1 MREDPN
7 LEFGRLDMEHDFGFG
22 VNPSEHDMIQDK
34 IHHAIHGAGL
44 FDEQMEERRP
54 PGKGYRKIVP
64 KYGTNLFFLPKACFI
79 GLT

>member
-34 IHHAIHGAGL
+34 IQHAIHGAGL
-44 FDEQMEERRP
+44 FDEQMEERPP
-54 PGKGYRKIVP
+54 PGKCYLMIVP
-64 KYGTNLFFLPKACFI
+64 YIWYQFKSLFHWRN
-79 GLT
+79 

>member
-1 MREDPN
+1 
-7 LEFGRLDMEHDFGFG
+7 MEHDFGFG

-54 PGKGYRKIVP
+54 PGKAYRKIVP
-64 KYGTNLFFLPKACFI
+64 KYGTNSNQKVSHRI
-79 GLT
+79 